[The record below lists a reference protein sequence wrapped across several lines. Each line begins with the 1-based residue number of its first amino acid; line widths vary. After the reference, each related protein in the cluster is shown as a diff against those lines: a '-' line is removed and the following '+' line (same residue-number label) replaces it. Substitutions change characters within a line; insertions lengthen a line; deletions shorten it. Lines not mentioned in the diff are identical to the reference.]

1 MLTPHPATLR
11 KLVDEYHALLAE
23 EAERGGPRTGRRS
36 EDLAYTLCVSTG
48 TRDVRAALAAARRM
62 LAGPGPGPAAGGLP
76 AGAVPKAGL
85 PASAQLPASA
95 LPASGLPSSG
105 LPASGMP
112 QSGAGRVAAGR
123 IRGGGRRLVAE
134 GGEPVAS

>member
-23 EAERGGPRTGRRS
+23 EAERGGPRTGRCS

-48 TRDVRAALAAARRM
+48 TRDIRAALAAAHRM
-62 LAGPGPGPAAGGLP
+62 LAAGPLTPGGALGGGLP
-76 AGAVPKAGL
+76 AAGRMGAARIR
-85 PASAQLPASA
+85 
-95 LPASGLPSSG
+95 
-105 LPASGMP
+105 
-112 QSGAGRVAAGR
+112 GAGRP
-123 IRGGGRRLVAE
+123 LVAE

>member
-48 TRDVRAALAAARRM
+48 TRDVRAALAAAHR
-62 LAGPGPGPAAGGLP
+62 LLGGGASLPATLP
-76 AGAVPKAGL
+76 AGGAMGGPL
-85 PASAQLPASA
+85 PAGRTGP
-95 LPASGLPSSG
+95 GRVR
-105 LPASGMP
+105 
-112 QSGAGRVAAGR
+112 GAGRP
-123 IRGGGRRLVAE
+123 LVAE
-134 GGEPVAS
+134 GGGPVPS

>member
-62 LAGPGPGPAAGGLP
+62 LTGAALP
-76 AGAVPKAGL
+76 AGAAVAGVPAGGHHLPGGPLAAGTLPKAGL
-85 PASAQLPASA
+85 PQD
-95 LPASGLPSSG
+95 
-105 LPASGMP
+105 
-112 QSGAGRVAAGR
+112 GRMAEGR
-123 IRGGGRRLVAE
+123 IRGAGRRVVAE

>member
-48 TRDVRAALAAARRM
+48 TR
-62 LAGPGPGPAAGGLP
+62 
-76 AGAVPKAGL
+76 
-85 PASAQLPASA
+85 
-95 LPASGLPSSG
+95 
-105 LPASGMP
+105 
-112 QSGAGRVAAGR
+112 
-123 IRGGGRRLVAE
+123 
-134 GGEPVAS
+134 

>member
-62 LAGPGPGPAAGGLP
+62 LAGGGPGPAAGAALPPAGPAQGGPVSGGLP
-76 AGAVPKAGL
+76 VGAVPKAGT
-85 PASAQLPASA
+85 PNA
-95 LPASGLPSSG
+95 GLSQG
-105 LPASGMP
+105 A
-112 QSGAGRVAAGR
+112 AGRVSAGR

>member
-48 TRDVRAALAAARRM
+48 TRDIRAALAAAGRM
-62 LAGPGPGPAAGGLP
+62 LAGPGPAAGAAVPAAGLAAGLPAGGGLP
-76 AGAVPKAGL
+76 AGTLPKAGL
-85 PASAQLPASA
+85 PTAA
-95 LPASGLPSSG
+95 LPKG
-105 LPASGMP
+105 
-112 QSGAGRVAAGR
+112 GAGRLSAGGM
-123 IRGGGRRLVAE
+123 RGAGRRLVAE

>member
-48 TRDVRAALAAARRM
+48 TRDIRAALATAHRM
-62 LAGPGPGPAAGGLP
+62 LAAGPLAAGGALGDGLP
-76 AGAVPKAGL
+76 AG
-85 PASAQLPASA
+85 
-95 LPASGLPSSG
+95 
-105 LPASGMP
+105 
-112 QSGAGRVAAGR
+112 GRRGAGR
-123 IRGGGRRLVAE
+123 IRGTGRPLVAE

>member
-62 LAGPGPGPAAGGLP
+62 LAGASVP
-76 AGAVPKAGL
+76 AGAAVAGVPAGGHL
-85 PASAQLPASA
+85 PGASL
-95 LPASGLPSSG
+95 
-105 LPASGMP
+105 
-112 QSGAGRVAAGR
+112 AAGTLPRAGVPQDGRITESR
-123 IRGGGRRLVAE
+123 IRGAGRRLVAE
-134 GGEPVAS
+134 GGGTVAS